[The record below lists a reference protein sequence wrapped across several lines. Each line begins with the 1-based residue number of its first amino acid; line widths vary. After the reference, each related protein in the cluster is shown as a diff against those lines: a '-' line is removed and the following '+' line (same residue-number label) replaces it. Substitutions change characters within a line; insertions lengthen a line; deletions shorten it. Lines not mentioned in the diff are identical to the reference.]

1 MTTHPSDSTPLEFT
15 DYDTRLGAYGVV
27 VDGEDRVLLARWNAP
42 SGDMWILPGGGVEFS
57 ESPEDGLVREFE
69 EETGYDVEC
78 GTLLEVRTSTI
89 AAEQRFVATDRPMRT
104 VQVFYTA
111 RILGGTL
118 RDEVGGSTDA
128 AAWFPIADLPTV
140 RHAQN
145 VERAIELA
153 ADAAAAR
160 GGASP
165 GSGVSRP
172 R

>member
-1 MTTHPSDSTPLEFT
+1 MEFT

-27 VDGEDRVLLARWNAP
+27 VDEQDRVLLARWNAP
-42 SGDMWILPGGGVEFS
+42 SGDMWILPGGGVEFG
-57 ESPEDGLVREFE
+57 ESPEAGLIREFE

-78 GTLLEVRTSTI
+78 GALLAVRTNTI
-89 AAEQRFVATDRPMRT
+89 TADQRFVATDRPMRT

-128 AAWFPIADLPTV
+128 AAWFPVAELASV

-145 VERAIELA
+145 VEQVLELA
-153 ADAAAAR
+153 GATAAAR

-165 GSGVSRP
+165 GPAVSPP

>member
-1 MTTHPSDSTPLEFT
+1 MTLDFT

-27 VDGEDRVLLARWNAP
+27 VDDQDRVLLARWNAP
-42 SGDMWILPGGGVEFS
+42 SGDMWILPGGGVEFG

-78 GTLLEVRTSTI
+78 GALLEVRTSTI
-89 AAEQRFVATDRPMRT
+89 PAEQRFVATDRPMRT

-128 AAWFPIADLPTV
+128 AAWFPIAELPTV

-145 VERAIELA
+145 VEHALELA
-153 ADAAAAR
+153 AVSAAAR

-165 GSGVSRP
+165 TSGISRP